1 MKRKKIIIIV
11 AVLLAL
17 LLAGGAVWF
26 FWNKKDKANDP
37 PAAYEMAGEAIP
49 AIQVEQEDVTVSA
62 EELQPEQENASSQKE
77 EMAQSQPSKDKA
89 QASGA
94 VLSSTV
100 YLYENLDNPWEIL
113 NGYIQQMTEESQGFC
128 FVDDALTKVE
138 TPETIAEDAAFTIAK
153 NAAQE
158 GQVVQLQVTWG
169 EQSCVVVASV
179 REGSIIE
186 PVEEKPLTY
195 MEAKDYLC
203 SLAPKSLHLPGAS
216 MSEYVVY
223 VQDGSVL
230 VNGEPCIRM
239 KAYSNSKDTATN
251 EIAGQ
256 YFLSVN
262 GKNLYCISE
271 NSDSNRVE
279 RIENVPTASGG
290 HWSF

>member
-11 AVLLAL
+11 AVLLIL
-17 LLAGGAVWF
+17 LLAGGVGWF
-26 FWNKKDKANDP
+26 FLNKKGKASVP
-37 PAAYEMAGEAIP
+37 PATYELAGEAVP
-49 AIQVEQEDVTVSA
+49 AIHVEREEVTVSA
-62 EELQPEQENASSQKE
+62 EELQPEQKDASSQE
-77 EMAQSQPSKDKA
+77 EDAAQSQPSEDKA
-89 QASGA
+89 ETSGA

-100 YLYENLDNPWEIL
+100 YLYENLENPWEIL
-113 NGYIQQMTEESQGFC
+113 NGYIQQMTEERQGFC
-128 FVDDALTKVE
+128 FVDDTLKKVE
-138 TPETIAEDAAFTIAK
+138 MPETIEEDGAFTIAK

-186 PVEEKPLTY
+186 LVEEKPLTY

-203 SLAPKSLHLPGAS
+203 SLAPESLHLSGAS

-230 VNGEPCIRM
+230 VNGEACIRM
-239 KAYSNSKDTATN
+239 KAYSNSEDTATN

-262 GKNLYCISE
+262 GKNLYRISE

-290 HWSF
+290 HWTF